1 MTRVQFGGH
10 NLVYEPGS
18 LTVELYS
25 KFCVDLYLKRGFH
38 KKSRVVDLLIAGHIL
53 LLSQKKACYDLSLRL
68 SPQLCLN
75 FLLVELTHSPFEP
88 YARCT
93 AHGPSFV
100 RLLKYSKASMSD
112 PKWKLPLIFDNKA
125 FSTRSGR
132 AERFHYSMRT
142 VYFNSPQLIYGDFDT
157 RACSG
162 YQALFPLPRDP
173 GDEANAT
180 PPPKT

>member
-1 MTRVQFGGH
+1 M
-10 NLVYEPGS
+10 
-18 LTVELYS
+18 
-25 KFCVDLYLKRGFH
+25 
-38 KKSRVVDLLIAGHIL
+38 
-53 LLSQKKACYDLSLRL
+53 SLRL

-75 FLLVELTHSPFEP
+75 FLLVESTHSPFEP

-100 RLLKYSKASMSD
+100 RLLEYSKASMSD
-112 PKWKLPLIFDNKA
+112 PNLLVKWKLPLIFDNKA

-142 VYFNSPQLIYGDFDT
+142 VYFNSPRLVYGDFDT

-162 YQALFPLPRDP
+162 YQALFPLPRDS
-173 GDEANAT
+173 GDEVNAT
-180 PPPKT
+180 PPPLPKNIKVGNLLNIFSLQLSTSQSHIQNTEQLNSQHLGITLCCITT